1 MPNGTPKNVNGQL
14 QATILKKCDRTG
26 HHPETSRVCAA
37 RDAGEAKGACQH
49 TCDPAQVEKCPHKW
63 TVRYTVN
70 GTQREQSFADEMDAG
85 KRVRPGTGLKKAQDF
100 QLELTRGKRAQ
111 GKTYTD
117 PKLAEESFMANA
129 ATFVMKSARLQ
140 AAEQTRKSYLSLLN
154 GDIAK
159 AFGDRTLA
167 QISTP
172 EAAEEVGAFLNVT
185 IAHRSTV
192 RRQHARMII
201 VWTMDAAV
209 NADKI
214 GRHKLQGITLTEGTA
229 IPRRQRAAD
238 EDDDETATGFV
249 FVTDE
254 QARTLAEGGT
264 FPAAPG
270 ARSQRPRHLAGLG
283 IAAWL
288 QRTMGLRIREAL
300 GAEKRDFRTR
310 KDGSHYLRLRS
321 QATRDGKGRAPLKH
335 RKEGQGRD
343 IPVPDFIW
351 NMVQAMPDGPLCPG
365 PKGTPYLPYYTARG
379 RFAALTTAM
388 GITGYTT
395 HSLRHQFAT
404 EALDEGANI
413 ANIAAILG
421 HRTVET
427 TLRIY
432 VKSREL
438 HQSGEKPQVSR
449 SQDRRNDVP
458 LVLMPVL

>member
-1 MPNGTPKNVNGQL
+1 M
-14 QATILKKCDRTG
+14 
-26 HHPETSRVCAA
+26 
-37 RDAGEAKGACQH
+37 
-49 TCDPAQVEKCPHKW
+49 EKCPHKW
-63 TVRYTVN
+63 TVRYTAN
-70 GTQREQSFADEMDAG
+70 GVQRERSFADEMDAG

-100 QLELTRGKRAQ
+100 QLEATRGKRAQ

-129 ATFVMKSARLQ
+129 AAFVTKSARLQ
-140 AAEQTRKSYLSLLN
+140 ASEQTRKSYLGLLN

-167 QISTP
+167 QMSTP

-229 IPRRQRAAD
+229 VPRRQRAAD

-270 ARSQRPRHLAGLG
+270 ARSQRPRQLTGLG

-300 GAEKRDFRTR
+300 GAEKRDFRAR
-310 KDGSHYLRLRS
+310 RDGSHYLRLRS

-351 NMVQAMPDGPLCPG
+351 NMVAAMPDGPLCPG
-365 PKGTPYLPYYTARG
+365 PKGTPYLPYFTARG
-379 RFAALTTAM
+379 RFRTLTTAM

-395 HSLRHQFAT
+395 HSLRHQFAS

-432 VKSREL
+432 VHPTEDAEARM
-438 HQSGEKPQVSR
+438 R
-449 SQDRRNDVP
+449 DMMNDRWGTRTAAGSKAA
-458 LVLMPVL
+458 